1 MIFNFCFNFLFVKFL
16 VLGFL
21 DFNIVVFVIEI
32 IVVVGKIIKFGN
44 LINWILVIKIILFI
58 NIDIG

>member
-1 MIFNFCFNFLFVKFL
+1 MIFNFCFNFLFVEFL

-44 LINWILVIKIILFI
+44 LINWMLVIKIILFI